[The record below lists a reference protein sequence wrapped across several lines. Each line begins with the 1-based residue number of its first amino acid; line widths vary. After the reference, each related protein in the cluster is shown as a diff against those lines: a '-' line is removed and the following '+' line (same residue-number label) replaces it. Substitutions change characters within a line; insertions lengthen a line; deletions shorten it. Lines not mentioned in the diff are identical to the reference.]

1 MRVKIFTACIISAAF
16 LSGTFISCIGD
27 DIVFD
32 EVVKTIRITNAPDT
46 VALNSEY
53 PFEYLYLD
61 ETGSEGQV
69 TDVQW
74 QSSDPEVIEISQD
87 GNANALQSGSATI
100 QVTAVVDGVE
110 LIDQADVVVGESTV
124 LNNDS
129 KSGTIKT
136 TSSYVLEGSFT
147 LQQTGDDLT
156 LQIADDYRAS
166 SSLPG
171 LVLYLTN
178 NPNTIDGSLEI
189 SPVTVFNGA
198 HEYLIE
204 NVDIQDYGYLLYF
217 CKPFRVKVGDGKIN
231 D

>member
-1 MRVKIFTACIISAAF
+1 MSIKVFATSIIFTIIF
-16 LSGTFISCIGD
+16 SGTFLGCIGD

-32 EVVKTIRITNAPDT
+32 EVVETIRITNAPDT
-46 VALNSEY
+46 LALHSEY
-53 PFEYLYLD
+53 LFEYLYLD
-61 ETGSEGQV
+61 KTGTNGQL
-69 TDVQW
+69 TNVQW
-74 QSSDPEVIEISQD
+74 QSSDPEVIQISQD

-100 QVTAVVDGVE
+100 EVTAMVGGVE
-110 LIDQADVVVGESTV
+110 LIDQVEVVVGESTI
-124 LNNDS
+124 LNNDG

-136 TSSYVLEGSFT
+136 TSSYVLEGSFI
-147 LQQTGDDLT
+147 LEQTGNDLT

-204 NVDIQDYGYLLYF
+204 NVDIEEYGYLLYF

>member
-1 MRVKIFTACIISAAF
+1 MSSKIFVASIFVTL
-16 LSGTFISCIGD
+16 LSVTFISCIGD

-32 EVVKTIRITNAPDT
+32 EVVETIRITNAPDT
-46 VALNSEY
+46 LALDSEY
-53 PFEYLYLD
+53 RFEYIYLD
-61 ETGSEGQV
+61 KTGNEGQAINV
-69 TDVQW
+69 KW
-74 QSSDPEVIEISQD
+74 QSSDPEVIDISQD
-87 GNANALQSGSATI
+87 GNANALQSGRATI
-100 QVTAVVDGVE
+100 EVTALIDGVE
-110 LIDQADVVVGESTV
+110 LLDQADVVVGQSTV

-147 LQQTGDDLT
+147 LQQTGNDLT

-178 NPNTIDGSLEI
+178 NPNTIEGSLEI

-204 NVDIQDYGYLLYF
+204 NVDIEEYGYLLYF

>member
-1 MRVKIFTACIISAAF
+1 MSLRIFTACLIFTAV
-16 LSGTFISCIGD
+16 LSGTLTSCIGD
-27 DIVFD
+27 DIIFD
-32 EVVKTIRITNAPDT
+32 EVAETIRITNAPDT
-46 VALNSEY
+46 LAINTEY
-53 PFEYLYLD
+53 LFEYLYLD
-61 ETGSEGQV
+61 ITGTAGQL
-69 TDVQW
+69 TNVQW
-74 QSSDPEVIEISQD
+74 QSSDPEVVEISQG
-87 GNANALQSGSATI
+87 GNANALQSGRATI
-100 QVTAVVDGVE
+100 KVTAVVDGKE

-124 LNNDS
+124 LNNNS

-136 TSSYVLEGSFT
+136 TSSYVLEGSFS
-147 LQQTGDDLT
+147 LEQTGNDLT

-189 SPVTVFNGA
+189 SPVTVFDGA
-198 HEYLIE
+198 HEYLIK
-204 NVDIQDYGYLLYF
+204 NVDIEEYGYLLYF

>member
-1 MRVKIFTACIISAAF
+1 MSSKIFVASILVTL
-16 LSGTFISCIGD
+16 LSVTFISCIGD

-32 EVVKTIRITNAPDT
+32 EVVETIRITNAPDT
-46 VALNSEY
+46 LALDSEY
-53 PFEYLYLD
+53 RFEYIYLD
-61 ETGSEGQV
+61 KTGNEGQAINV
-69 TDVQW
+69 KW
-74 QSSDPEVIEISQD
+74 QSSDPEVIDISQD
-87 GNANALQSGSATI
+87 GNANALQSGRATI
-100 QVTAVVDGVE
+100 EVTALIDGVE
-110 LIDQADVVVGESTV
+110 LLDQADVVVGQSTV

-147 LQQTGDDLT
+147 LQQTGNDLT

-178 NPNTIDGSLEI
+178 NPNTIEGSLEI

-204 NVDIQDYGYLLYF
+204 NVDIEEYGYLLYF

>member
-1 MRVKIFTACIISAAF
+1 MSLKVFTASILATL

-32 EVVKTIRITNAPDT
+32 EVVETIRITNAPDT
-46 VALNSEY
+46 LALNSAY
-53 PFEYLYLD
+53 RFEYLYLD
-61 ETGSEGQV
+61 ATGNEGQPLNV
-69 TDVQW
+69 EW
-74 QSSDPEVIEISQD
+74 QSSDPEVIDIAQD
-87 GNANALQSGSATI
+87 GNANALQSGRATI
-100 QVTAVVDGVE
+100 EVTAVIDGVE

-147 LQQTGDDLT
+147 LEQTGNDLS
-156 LQIADDYRAS
+156 LQIANDYRAS

-178 NPNTIDGSLEI
+178 NPNTIDGALEI

-198 HEYLIE
+198 HEYSIE
-204 NVDIQDYGYLLYF
+204 NVDIEEYGYLLYF

>member
-1 MRVKIFTACIISAAF
+1 MSSKIFVASILVTL
-16 LSGTFISCIGD
+16 LSVTFISCIGD

-32 EVVKTIRITNAPDT
+32 EVVETIRITNAPDT
-46 VALNSEY
+46 LALDSEY
-53 PFEYLYLD
+53 RFEYIYLD
-61 ETGSEGQV
+61 KTGNEGQAINV
-69 TDVQW
+69 KW
-74 QSSDPEVIEISQD
+74 QSSDPEVIDISQD
-87 GNANALQSGSATI
+87 GNANALQSGRATI
-100 QVTAVVDGVE
+100 EVTALIDGVE
-110 LIDQADVVVGESTV
+110 LLDQADVVVGESTV

-147 LQQTGDDLT
+147 LQQTGNDLT

-178 NPNTIDGSLEI
+178 NPNTIEGSLEI

-204 NVDIQDYGYLLYF
+204 NVDIEEYGYLLYF